1 MTTTDPKHIISIS
14 ERQLIKMKKQAMKQV
29 FKDTLPVLTG
39 YLFLGAGFG
48 ILLRE
53 TGYGIG
59 WAFFMSLFMFAG
71 SGQYLAV
78 SLLAGQAHL
87 ISTAIATLLVNARHL
102 FYGISLV
109 DDYKNAGP
117 RKNYM
122 IFGLTDETYSLVTQ
136 NQPPEGMSR
145 HAYCFW
151 VTLCDHI
158 YWICGCVLGNVL
170 GATLPI
176 SFEGVEFVLT
186 ALFVTMFVEQWLSN
200 TNHRPAVIGVM
211 STILCLLIF
220 GKEIFL
226 IPSMTLIALL
236 LVISRKTARR
246 DACA

>member
-1 MTTTDPKHIISIS
+1 
-14 ERQLIKMKKQAMKQV
+14 MKKQALKV
-29 FKDTLPVLTG
+29 AFRDTIPVLTG

-48 ILLRE
+48 ILLSE
-53 TGYGIG
+53 SGYGLL

-78 SLLAGQAHL
+78 SLLASQASL
-87 ISTAIATLLVNARHL
+87 LSTAVATLLVNARHL

-109 DDYKNAGP
+109 DTYKGVGKKKA
-117 RKNYM
+117 YM

-136 NQPPEGMSR
+136 NEPPEGISR
-145 HAYCFW
+145 GQYCFL
-151 VTLCDHI
+151 VTLLDHI
-158 YWICGCVLGNVL
+158 YWICGCVLGNIL

-186 ALFVTMFVEQWLSN
+186 ALFVTMFVEQWLN
-200 TNHRPAVIGVM
+200 NKNHRPAIIGVM
-211 STILCLLIF
+211 STVLALLIF

-226 IPSMTLIALL
+226 IPAMVLIALL

-246 DACA
+246 AANV